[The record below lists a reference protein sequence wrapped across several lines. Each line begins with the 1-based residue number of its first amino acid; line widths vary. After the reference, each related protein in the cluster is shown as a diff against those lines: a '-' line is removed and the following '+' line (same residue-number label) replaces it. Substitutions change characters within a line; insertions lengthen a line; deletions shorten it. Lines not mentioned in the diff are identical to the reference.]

1 MLNTYGLTDAE
12 TQALH
17 EDYLHLHRNPE
28 LSMQEHNTAAF
39 IESKLSELGIEHF
52 RCGGTGV
59 VGILRNGEGPVVAFR
74 ADSDGL
80 PIAEEGVRPSGYRCL
95 AAPRLPG
102 GGVLSHLYAGRL
114 DMP

>member
-1 MLNTYGLTDAE
+1 MPTTFGLTDIE
-12 TQALH
+12 TQSLH

-59 VGILRNGEGPVVAFR
+59 VGILRNGQGPTVAFR

-80 PIAEEGVRPSGYRCL
+80 PIAEDTKV
-95 AAPRLPG
+95 
-102 GGVLSHLYAGRL
+102 
-114 DMP
+114 D